1 MNVHRSLGWRARY
14 VVAFEPTKKDLDVN
28 HPLFVTMSTRN
39 VFQRIWKENKRPPN
53 AKKAAK
59 RAKLTT
65 QSQETAKSVEP
76 IEVDA
81 KAKSVEPIEVV
92 DAKPAAKA
100 APASSSTSSMSTDN
114 GPRPV
119 CWVEILCR
127 AKQGGEHKFQWV
139 CVDPVLQLVNEPES
153 VERLLYSEKH
163 QIPFKNVKKKIP
175 ISYALAAEHLP
186 GSLTSRL
193 TEVTPRY
200 ASSWIDSLK
209 SRGVLRGKQTRVK
222 DSERIDKWWASVL
235 KSVNS
240 VEKAKLKKDLQ
251 SKGNS
256 VIDAIVLDDD
266 ASVEH
271 HDDKL
276 KEDDDHEKRELHA
289 STKDEPIPTSKTAF
303 KSHPIYVIPSV
314 LNANEVLVPDAKKR
328 FCG

>member
-1 MNVHRSLGWRARY
+1 MKILELTLVPFDVRRSLGWRARY

-39 VFQRIWKENKRPPN
+39 VFQRIWKENKKPLN
-53 AKKAAK
+53 TKKSAK

-65 QSQETAKSVEP
+65 KAQE
-76 IEVDA
+76 

-92 DAKPAAKA
+92 DAKPAAKP
-100 APASSSTSSMSTDN
+100 APASLSTSSISTNN

-127 AKQGGEHKFQWV
+127 AKRGGEHKFQWV
-139 CVDPVLQLVNEPES
+139 CVDPVTLTVNEPES
-153 VERLLYSEKH
+153 IERLLYSEKH

-186 GSLTSRL
+186 GSLKSRL

-200 ASSWIDSLK
+200 ASSWVDSLK

-240 VEKAKLKKDLQ
+240 VEKAKSKKDLQ
-251 SKGNS
+251 SKGKS

-276 KEDDDHEKRELHA
+276 KEADDHEKRELHA
-289 STKDEPIPTSKTAF
+289 STKDEPIPTSKTSF